1 MSRYKVG
8 LATREKILAAT
19 RALLAEAGLDGTTL
33 KAICN
38 RAGVL
43 PGSFYNQFP
52 SKDEAVLQVVRGAI
66 QAVDPHPGDG
76 DDDTLEELV
85 EAYVKFITGDPVVA
99 RIYLQIAVGGGL
111 TDERMGARV
120 LRHHRR
126 RMERFTDALLRSR
139 PDLDVAEAQRRVEV
153 TLAALNGL
161 AFQWMLEEGGVDLEG
176 QARRLLGYA
185 FAGDGPGYPAPA

>member
-1 MSRYKVG
+1 MTRYKVG
-8 LATREKILAAT
+8 LRTREKILAAT
-19 RALLAEAGLDGTTL
+19 RALLSEVGLEGTTL
-33 KAICN
+33 KAICD

-66 QAVDPHPGDG
+66 RAVDPNPTDG
-76 DDDTLEELV
+76 EDESLGELV

-111 TDERMGARV
+111 TDDRMGARV

-126 RMERFTDALLRSR
+126 RMERFTSALLRSV
-139 PDLDVAEAQRRVEV
+139 PDLDLAEAQRRVEV

-161 AFQWMLEEGGVDLEG
+161 AFQWMLEEGGVDVDG
-176 QARRLLGYA
+176 HARRLLEHA
-185 FAGDGPGYPAPA
+185 LAGGGPGYPAPA

>member
-1 MSRYKVG
+1 MTRYKVG
-8 LATREKILAAT
+8 LQTRERILAAT
-19 RALLAEAGLDGTTL
+19 RALLAETGLEGTTL
-33 KAICN
+33 KAICS

-66 QAVDPHPGDG
+66 KAVDPHTGDG
-76 DDDTLEELV
+76 EGDTLEDLV
-85 EAYVKFITGDPVVA
+85 DAYVKFITGDPLVA

-111 TDERMGARV
+111 TDQRMGARV

-126 RMERFTDALLRSR
+126 RTERFTAALRRSQPGMDA
-139 PDLDVAEAQRRVEV
+139 AEAQRRVEV

-161 AFQWMLEEGGVDLEG
+161 AFQWMLEEGGVDLDG
-176 QARRLLGYA
+176 HARRLLGYA
-185 FAGDGPGYPAPA
+185 LAGDGPGYPGPA